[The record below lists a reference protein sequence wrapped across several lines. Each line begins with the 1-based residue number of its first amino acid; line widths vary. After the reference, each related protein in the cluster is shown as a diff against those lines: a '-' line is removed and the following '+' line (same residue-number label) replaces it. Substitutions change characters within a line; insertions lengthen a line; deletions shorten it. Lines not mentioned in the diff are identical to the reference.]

1 MGGAEHLSL
10 IISDYLARNTS
21 IEPIVCALESSG
33 PLREKLIKAEI
44 RTFDVGKRAG
54 IDLGASLRLRS
65 FLKKEN
71 ISMMHVHNLGPLLYG
86 FLATRFMAKRPLF
99 LYTEHVRLEQEVFRP
114 SLLFVHRLIA
124 RKVDLFVSIAQH
136 ISEYASERMG
146 LQEKKIVTIPNG
158 IDVEKYSTNEVAAD
172 LSALKASGKLLI
184 GCIAALRP
192 QKDHETLI
200 RSMSIVSSSI
210 PTALLVLVGDGPC
223 RKQLEALVQELGLD
237 QNVHFAGYRP
247 NIPAML
253 KAFDVVALS
262 SLYEGLSLA
271 ALEAMAAGKSVVLS
285 DVYGNSELIKDE
297 TVGLLVA
304 PRSPEAMARALISLL
319 QNEPLRKRMGA
330 AAQQLVAEKY
340 EIEGMLNAYSDLYDA
355 LVRKGA

>member
-21 IEPIVCALESSG
+21 IEPIVCALENCG
-33 PLREKLIKAEI
+33 PLREKLIKAKI
-44 RTFDVGKRAG
+44 RTFDIGKRAG
-54 IDLGASLRLRS
+54 IDLGASVRLRS

-71 ISMMHVHNLGPLLYG
+71 ISTMHVHNLGPLLYG
-86 FLATRFMAKRPLF
+86 FLATRFMAKRPRF

-114 SLLFVHRLIA
+114 SLLFVHRMIA

-136 ISEYASERMG
+136 ISEYALKRMG

-158 IDVEKYSTNEVAAD
+158 IDVEKYCTNEVAAD
-172 LSALKASGKLLI
+172 FVGLKASGKLLI

-200 RSMSIVSSSI
+200 RSMSIVSGSI
-210 PTALLVLVGDGPC
+210 PNAMLVLVGDGPC
-223 RKQLEALVQELGLD
+223 RQQLEALVQERGLA
-237 QNVHFAGYRP
+237 QNVYFAGYSP
-247 NIPAML
+247 NIPTML

-262 SLYEGLSLA
+262 SLYEGLSLS
-271 ALEAMAAGKSVVLS
+271 ALEAMAAGKAVVLS
-285 DVYGNSELIKDE
+285 DVFGNSELVKDE

-304 PRSPEAMARALISLL
+304 PRSPEAMAKALTFLL
-319 QNEPLRKRMGA
+319 QNEPLRQRMGTA
-330 AAQQLVAEKY
+330 ARQLVAERYDMKTMLKSYAKLY
-340 EIEGMLNAYSDLYDA
+340 EKLS
-355 LVRKGA
+355 V

>member
-33 PLREKLIKAEI
+33 PLREKLVAAKI

-54 IDLGASLRLRS
+54 IDIGASLRLRS
-65 FLKKEN
+65 LLKKEN

-86 FLATRFMAKRPLF
+86 FLATRFMAKRPHF
-99 LYTEHVRLEQEVFRP
+99 LYTEHVRLEQEVFRT

-124 RKVDLFVSIAQH
+124 QQVDLFVSIAQH

-146 LQEKKIVTIPNG
+146 LPEKKIVTIPNG
-158 IDVEKYSTNEVAAD
+158 IDIEKYSTHEVAAD
-172 LSALKASGKLLI
+172 LLALKASGKVLI

-192 QKDHETLI
+192 QKNHETLI
-200 RSMSIVSSSI
+200 RSMSIVSGSM
-210 PTALLVLVGDGPC
+210 PDAVLVLVGDGPC
-223 RKQLEALVQELGLD
+223 RKQLEALVEDRGLAR
-237 QNVHFAGYRP
+237 NVIFAGYRP

-262 SLYEGLSLA
+262 SLYEGLSLS

-285 DVYGNSELIKDE
+285 DVYGNSELIQDE

-304 PRSPEAMARALISLL
+304 PQSPEEMAKALIVLL

-330 AAQQLVAEKY
+330 AARQLVAERY
-340 EIEGMLNAYSDLYDA
+340 DVRTMLKSYADLYES
-355 LVRKGA
+355 LSEQGE